1 VDDVVAVEV
10 ELASGERRYF
20 ITWGRVQDNVDPA
33 PLEALVLSHAS
44 RFDLGGPAVA
54 ARVCLNL
61 QEARNEPYFYESLV
75 DIAREPRSTD
85 HVEWRRRTAEA
96 MAGGRALWYLGRA

>member
-1 VDDVVAVEV
+1 MAVAV

-20 ITWGRVQDNVDPA
+20 ITWGRIQDNVDPV

-44 RFDLGGPAVA
+44 PFDLGGSAVA

-75 DIAREPRSTD
+75 DIAREPHSAD
-85 HVEWRRRTAEA
+85 HLEWRPRTAEA
-96 MAGGRALWYLGRA
+96 VTEGKAL